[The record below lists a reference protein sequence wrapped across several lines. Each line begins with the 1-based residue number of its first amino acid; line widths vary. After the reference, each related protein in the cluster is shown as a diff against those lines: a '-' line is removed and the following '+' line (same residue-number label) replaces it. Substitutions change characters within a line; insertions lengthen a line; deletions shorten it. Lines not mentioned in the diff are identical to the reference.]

1 MQLFLL
7 MWELSCC
14 PENSFYQHFLGC
26 QAADHGCFKQP
37 CSLHFTSEGGTGSF
51 ADCSRCGVF
60 AGEIEEPFP
69 SLFPQEDSVW
79 KNLGTL
85 QWEQEQLLSSS
96 ISGTSDS
103 QSGAGKVWR
112 DLKREGMQG
121 TVLQV
126 TARESPEL
134 QEWNHSSQAGFSSV
148 LGLEGAQVQKEC
160 WAFLSMLKVLIS
172 CRWAKATFF
181 FLAKSTFFQVH
192 FLAPAVVRL
201 VKEINMW
208 EWGFLMW
215 ASVYSAGFSLELSA
229 MLGLNKLQFQTES
242 WNSNGSLQ
250 VFSCRLGYFLGDT
263 AQWILSSES
272 SKGWAAAWLYILLC
286 TYLLVTIEM
295 TACLCLDRK
304 SVKFVSLDWYFN
316 SYN

>member
-103 QSGAGKVWR
+103 QSGAGKIWR
-112 DLKREGMQG
+112 DLKRERSAGDSAAGHCQRVPRAPGVESQLPGWIQLCPGAGGGPSAKGVLSISIHAQSSHFLQMSQG
-121 TVLQV
+121 HFL
-126 TARESPEL
+126 L
-134 QEWNHSSQAGFSSV
+134 SS
-148 LGLEGAQVQKEC
+148 K
-160 WAFLSMLKVLIS
+160 
-172 CRWAKATFF
+172 
-181 FLAKSTFFQVH
+181 VH
-192 FLAPAVVRL
+192 FLPSSLPSTSCSEVSERNKYVRVRL
-201 VKEINMW
+201 PHVS
-208 EWGFLMW
+208 FRL
-215 ASVYSAGFSLELSA
+215 FSWS
-229 MLGLNKLQFQTES
+229 
-242 WNSNGSLQ
+242 
-250 VFSCRLGYFLGDT
+250 FLGM
-263 AQWILSSES
+263 ICY
-272 SKGWAAAWLYILLC
+272 AW
-286 TYLLVTIEM
+286 T
-295 TACLCLDRK
+295 
-304 SVKFVSLDWYFN
+304 
-316 SYN
+316 